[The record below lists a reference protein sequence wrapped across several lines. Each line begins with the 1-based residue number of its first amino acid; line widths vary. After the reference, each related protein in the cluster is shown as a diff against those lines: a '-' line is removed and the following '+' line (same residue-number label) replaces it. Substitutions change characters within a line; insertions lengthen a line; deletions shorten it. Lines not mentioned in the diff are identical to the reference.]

1 MITGFFDDG
10 FGLGVP
16 ERITISANTGRRI
29 DGYDSFI
36 EHQEAFIKY
45 QEEVNR
51 LMQKM
56 AKDNMNLVGNKA
68 YGDHSV
74 KIKNDNG
81 YVFIGNPISPFDVL
95 ALKTKSL
102 KQK

>member
-16 ERITISANTGRRI
+16 ERITISA
-29 DGYDSFI
+29 
-36 EHQEAFIKY
+36 
-45 QEEVNR
+45 
-51 LMQKM
+51 
-56 AKDNMNLVGNKA
+56 
-68 YGDHSV
+68 GDHSCSMKKIKTQKTKKEVDGV

-81 YVFIGNPISPFDVL
+81 YVFIGNSISPFDVL
-95 ALKTKSL
+95 ALKTKLL